1 MMLAMSGATPQDA
14 GLASGL
20 VNTTGQVGGA
30 IGLALLATLSTERTK
45 ALLEDGESTAAALT
59 GGFHLAYL
67 IGAALAVVAIVAAVT
82 ILRPRARRRASDDAS
97 RGRGR
102 ATGPPSTRHKRETP
116 PPSGGASL

>member
-45 ALLEDGESTAAALT
+45 TLLEDGESTAAALT

-67 IGAALAVVAIVAAVT
+67 IGAALAVVAIFAAVT
-82 ILRPRARRRASDDAS
+82 VLREGSPAAAMAEAHGQPGAPDEAEP
-97 RGRGR
+97 
-102 ATGPPSTRHKRETP
+102 ATGPAFDT
-116 PPSGGASL
+116 A